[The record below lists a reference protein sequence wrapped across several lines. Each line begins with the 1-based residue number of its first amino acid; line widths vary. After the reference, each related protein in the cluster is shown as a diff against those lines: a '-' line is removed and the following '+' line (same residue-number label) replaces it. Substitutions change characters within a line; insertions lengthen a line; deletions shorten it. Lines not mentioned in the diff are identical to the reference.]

1 MPKATSAGDAPP
13 RVVIVTL
20 DSHLAGAAR
29 KARQALRRQVPGL
42 DLRLF
47 AATGWRRDPQELER
61 CRAAV
66 AEADI
71 VIATMLFVDE
81 HIQAIL
87 PDLRA
92 RRNRCRAM
100 VACMSAPEVMR
111 LTRMGRFRMDGP
123 RSWLSRLAARNR
135 RSSPGERQLAI
146 LKRIPRIL
154 RFIPGK
160 SQDVRAWF
168 LTLQYWT
175 SGSQKNL
182 LNMVRFLLDRYMPA
196 EGHSP
201 VSRLAFKPPAEYP
214 DVGLYH
220 PAIRGRISADL
231 DALPNEQG
239 QERGTVG
246 LLLLRSYILAGDT
259 GHYDG
264 AIRALESRGLKVV
277 PVFASGLDARPAVE
291 RFFLG
296 DGGIRIDVLVSL
308 TGFSLVGGPAYNDST
323 AAVAL
328 LSRLDVPYVAAHP
341 VEFQTLDEW
350 ERSSRGHLPVEATLM
365 VALPELDGGTG
376 PMVIGG
382 RAATRNEA
390 GTGDMRVHEERA
402 AMLAARVAGL
412 AALRRMPA
420 AQRRIAIVIF
430 DYPPNGGNTGTA
442 AYLSVF
448 ESVYRTLRALKAEGY
463 SVNVPRN
470 ADELR
475 SRLLEGNSA
484 RFGTDTNVH
493 ARIPLNEHVRRERWL
508 EEIEAQWGPAPGR
521 QLSDGAALFV
531 PGERFGNV
539 LVGIQPAFGYE
550 GDPMRLLFDRGFT
563 PTHAFSAFYRYIR
576 EDFDAGAVL
585 HFGTH
590 GALEFMPGKQCGL
603 AETCWPDRLI
613 GSLPNFYLYASNNP
627 SEGTIAKRRSAAT
640 LISYLTPPVANAGLL
655 RGFQDIKSTIGRW
668 RALPEDGPEDERTA
682 LAGLIRSQAEAMD
695 LLPAQAGRDGGDGAA
710 VARIRAALDEL
721 ERTLI
726 PYGLHVLGA
735 SPSVQERTELLR
747 AMARA
752 SHGRRLDRAA
762 VETLADGGSVN
773 DALRRCASPEDGNEL
788 RPMLDELAASAA
800 RLAEN
805 GELSAVLRA
814 LDGRYIAP
822 APGADL
828 LQNPG
833 VLPTGRNMHGFDPL
847 RIPSPFAVEQ
857 GARQAERLLERHRD
871 DGNGLPESVALV
883 LWGTD
888 NLKTEGAPVAQ
899 ALALIGARPR
909 FDSYGRLAGAAL
921 LPLAELGRPRIDVV
935 ATLSGIFRDLLPA
948 QTQMLAEAA
957 FLAATADEP
966 EERNFVRRNAR
977 AYREAHG
984 CDMETAAL
992 RVFSN
997 ADGAY
1002 GSNVNNLVSSSRW
1015 QNGDELADVYMA
1027 RKSFAYSRTGAVS
1040 SQKGLLTSALADV
1053 ELAHQ
1058 NLDSVELGV
1067 TTVDHYF
1074 DTLGGISRAVEQAGG
1089 RSAPVYISDGTQGA
1103 HEVRTL
1109 GEQVNL
1115 ETRTRALN
1123 PKWYEA
1129 MLQHGFEGVRQIEVH
1144 VTNTMGW
1151 SATARAVDP
1160 WVYQRLS
1167 DTFVLDGRMRERL
1180 ANLNP
1185 KATARMAGRLLEAH
1199 ERNYWSPDEPT
1210 LEALRQAADDLE
1222 DRLEGILEDKAA

>member
-1 MPKATSAGDAPP
+1 MRKVISAADAPP

-20 DSHLAGAAR
+20 DGHLAGAAR
-29 KARQALRRQVPGL
+29 SARRTLRRQVPGL
-42 DLRLF
+42 ELNLF
-47 AATGWRRDPQELER
+47 AATDWRRDPRRLER
-61 CRAAV
+61 CRRAI

-87 PDLRA
+87 PDLEA
-92 RRNRCRAM
+92 RRDGCRAM

-111 LTRMGRFRMDGP
+111 LTRMGRLSMDGP
-123 RSWLSRLAARNR
+123 RSWLSRLAAGGRKA
-135 RSSPGERQLAI
+135 SPGARQLAV

-160 SQDVRAWF
+160 SQDLRAWF

-175 SGSQKNL
+175 SGSGQNL
-182 LNMVRFLLDRYMPA
+182 LNMVRFLLDRYANA
-196 EGHSP
+196 EHGGP
-201 VSRLAFKPPAEYP
+201 VTGVRAKPPAEYP

-220 PAIRGRISADL
+220 PGIVRGIADDI
-231 DALPNEQG
+231 DALPAGPETS
-239 QERGTVG
+239 RGTVG
-246 LLLLRSYILAGDT
+246 VLLLRSYILAGDT

-264 AIRALESRGLKVV
+264 AIRALESRGLRVV

-291 RFFLG
+291 RFFLAD
-296 DGGIRIDVLVSL
+296 DGILIDVLVSL
-308 TGFSLVGGPAYNDST
+308 TGFSLVGGPAYNNSP
-323 AAVAL
+323 AAVGL
-328 LSRLDVPYVAAHP
+328 LSQLDVPYVAAHP
-341 VEFQTLDEW
+341 VEFQTIEEW

-382 RAATRNEA
+382 RASTRGES
-390 GTGDMRVHEERA
+390 GHGDMRVHEERA
-402 AMLAARVAGL
+402 AMLAARVARL
-412 AALRRMPA
+412 AMLRRTPVA
-420 AQRRIAIVIF
+420 ERKIAIVLF

-448 ESVYRTLRALKAEGY
+448 ESVHRTLNALEAEGY
-463 SVNVPRN
+463 SVNAPRS

-475 SRLLEGNSA
+475 ARLLEGNSSHYGA
-484 RFGTDTNVH
+484 DANVH
-493 ARIPLNEHVRRERWL
+493 ARIPVHDHVRRDRWL

-521 QLSDGAALFV
+521 QLSDGASLFV
-531 PGERFGNV
+531 LGERFGNV
-539 LVGIQPAFGYE
+539 FVGIQPSFGYE
-550 GDPMRLLFDRGFT
+550 GDPMRLLFDRGFA
-563 PTHAFSAFYRYIR
+563 PTHAFSAFYRYLS
-576 EDFDAGAVL
+576 EDFAANAVL

-603 AETCWPDRLI
+603 AGACWPDRLI
-613 GSLPNFYLYASNNP
+613 GSVPNFYLYASNNP

-640 LISYLTPPVANAGLL
+640 LISYLTPPIANAGLL

-668 RALPEDGPEDERTA
+668 RGLPEDAQADEREA
-682 LAGLIRSQAEAMD
+682 LLELIHAQAGAMD
-695 LLPAQAGRDGGDGAA
+695 LLPAGAGDSDAEASVGG
-710 VARIRAALDEL
+710 IRAALDEL

-735 SPSVQERTELLR
+735 APNASDRTELLL
-747 AMARA
+747 AMGEAF
-752 SHGRRLDRAA
+752 HGRRLERTA
-762 VETLADGGSVN
+762 VEALVKGGSVN
-773 DALRRCASPEDGNEL
+773 DALRHCTAQDSEEL
-788 RPMLDELAASAA
+788 RPILRELAASAA

-805 GELSAVLRA
+805 GEMPAVLSA
-814 LDGRYIAP
+814 LDGRYIPP

-828 LQNPG
+828 LQNPD

-847 RIPSPFAVEQ
+847 RIPSPFAIGA
-857 GARQAERLLERHRD
+857 GARQAERLLERHLH
-871 DGNGLPESVALV
+871 DGNGFPESVALV

-888 NLKTEGAPVAQ
+888 NLKTEGAPIAQ

-909 FDSYGRLAGAAL
+909 FDSYGRLAGATL
-921 LPLAELGRPRIDVV
+921 VPLAELGRPRIDVV
-935 ATLSGIFRDLLPA
+935 VTLSGIFRDLLPA
-948 QTQMLAEAA
+948 QIQMLAEAA

-966 EERNFVRRNAR
+966 EDRNYLRRNAR

-997 ADGAY
+997 CDGAY
-1002 GSNVNNLVSSSRW
+1002 GSNVNNLVASSRW
-1015 QNGDELADVYMA
+1015 QNEDELADVYMA
-1027 RKSFAYSRTGAVS
+1027 RKSFAYSRQGAVS
-1040 SQKGLLTSALADV
+1040 SQRGLLSSALADV
-1053 ELAHQ
+1053 DLAHQ

-1074 DTLGGISRAVEQAGG
+1074 DTLGGISRAVRQASG
-1089 RSAPVYISDGTQGA
+1089 RSPPVYISDRTQGS
-1103 HEVRTL
+1103 HVVRTL

-1151 SATARAVDP
+1151 SATAKAVDP

-1167 DTFVLDGRMRERL
+1167 DTFVLDDRMRERL
-1180 ANLNP
+1180 AELNP
-1185 KATARMAGRLLEAH
+1185 KATTRIAGRLLEAH
-1199 ERNYWSPDEPT
+1199 ERNYWSPDEST

>member
-1 MPKATSAGDAPP
+1 MQKATSADDAPP
-13 RVVIVTL
+13 KVVIVTL
-20 DSHLAGAAR
+20 DSHLAAAAR

-42 DLRLF
+42 ELTLF
-47 AATGWRRDPQELER
+47 AATDWRRDPRQLER

-81 HIQAIL
+81 HIRAIL
-87 PDLRA
+87 PDLKA
-92 RRNRCRAM
+92 RRDGCRAM

-111 LTRMGRFRMDGP
+111 LTRMGRFSMDGP
-123 RSWLSRLAARNR
+123 RSWLGRLAAGNR
-135 RSSPGERQLAI
+135 RTSPGERQLAI

-168 LTLQYWT
+168 LSLQYWT
-175 SGSQKNL
+175 SGSRTNL
-182 LNMVRFLLDRYMPA
+182 VNMVRFLLDRYMPA
-196 EGHSP
+196 EQGSP
-201 VSRLAFKPPAEYP
+201 GSRLAFKPPAEYP

-220 PAIRGRISADL
+220 PDIRGRISADV
-231 DALPNEQG
+231 DALPACPG
-239 QERGTVG
+239 TDRGTVG

-264 AIRALESRGLKVV
+264 AIRALQSRGLKVV

-291 RFFLG
+291 RYFLG
-296 DGGIRIDVLVSL
+296 DDGIRIDVLVSL
-308 TGFSLVGGPAYNDST
+308 TGFSLVGGPAYNNSE
-323 AAVAL
+323 AAVSL

-341 VEFQTLDEW
+341 VEFQTVDEW
-350 ERSSRGHLPVEATLM
+350 EQSSRGHLPVEATLM

-382 RAATRNEA
+382 RAAIGREA
-390 GTGDMRVHEERA
+390 GSGDMRVHEERA
-402 AMLAARVAGL
+402 ATLAARVARL
-412 AALRRMPA
+412 AALRRTPVA
-420 AQRRIAIVIF
+420 ERKVAIVLF

-448 ESVYRTLRALKAEGY
+448 ESVHRTLRALAAEGY
-463 SVNVPRN
+463 SVSVPRS

-475 SRLLEGNSA
+475 ARLLGGNSA
-484 RFGTDTNVH
+484 RFGTDANVH
-493 ARIPLNEHVRRERWL
+493 ARIPVHDHVRRDRWL

-521 QLSDGAALFV
+521 QLSDGASLFV

-550 GDPMRLLFDRGFT
+550 GDPMRLLFDKGFA
-563 PTHAFSAFYRYIR
+563 PTHAFSAFYRYLS
-576 EDFDAGAVL
+576 EDFAANAVL

-603 AETCWPDRLI
+603 AGTCWPDRLI

-640 LISYLTPPVANAGLL
+640 LISYLTPPVATAGLL

-668 RALPEDGPEDERTA
+668 RALPEDAEADEREA
-682 LAGLIRSQAEAMD
+682 LLELIRSQAAAMD
-695 LLPAQAGRDGGDGAA
+695 LLPADAGDNDAEASVTG
-710 VARIRAALDEL
+710 IRAALDEL

-735 SPSVQERTELLR
+735 APAAPDRTELLL
-747 AMARA
+747 AIGEA
-752 SHGRRLDRAA
+752 SHGRRLERAA
-762 VETLADGGSVN
+762 VEALVNGGTVD
-773 DALRRCASPEDGNEL
+773 DALRECSAQDSDEL
-788 RPMLDELAASAA
+788 RPILRELAGSAA

-805 GELSAVLRA
+805 AELPAVLRA
-814 LDGRYIAP
+814 LDGRYIPP

-828 LQNPG
+828 LQNPD

-847 RIPSPFAVEQ
+847 RIPSPFAIEEGV
-857 GARQAERLLERHRD
+857 RQAERLLERHLH
-871 DGNGLPESVALV
+871 DGNGFPESVALV

-888 NLKTEGAPVAQ
+888 NLKTEGAPIAQ

-909 FDSYGRLAGAAL
+909 FDSYGRLAGATL
-921 LPLAELGRPRIDVV
+921 VPLAELGRPRIDVV
-935 ATLSGIFRDLLPA
+935 VTLSGIFRDLLPA

-966 EERNFVRRNAR
+966 EDRNYLCRNAR
-977 AYREAHG
+977 AYCKAHG

-1002 GSNVNNLVSSSRW
+1002 GSNVNNLVASSRW
-1015 QNGDELADVYMA
+1015 RDEDELADVYMA
-1027 RKSFAYSRTGAVS
+1027 RKSFAYSRKGSVS
-1040 SQKGLLTSALADV
+1040 SQRRLLSSALSEV

-1074 DTLGGISRAVEQAGG
+1074 DTLGGISRAVEQASG
-1089 RSAPVYISDGTQGA
+1089 RIAPVYISDRTQGC
-1103 HEVRTL
+1103 HVVRTL

-1129 MLQHGFEGVRQIEVH
+1129 MLRHGFEGVRQIEVH

-1151 SATARAVDP
+1151 SATAKAVDP

-1167 DTFVLDGRMRERL
+1167 DTFVLDDRMRERL
-1180 ANLNP
+1180 AELNP
-1185 KATARMAGRLLEAH
+1185 KATTRIAGRLLEAH
-1199 ERNYWSPDEPT
+1199 ERNFWSPDEST